1 MLDWRD
7 GNGLE
12 LQEEMAIAR
21 GTILRTTELN
31 IHERLK
37 RVSHYGSAVTVA
49 KQGKFIFVEARGRK
63 GSPGEDQVAD
73 PLKLP
78 FLPREAVSSI
88 RVCATSM

>member
-12 LQEEMAIAR
+12 LQEEMATAR